1 MRLIDADELK
11 EGLEQHFKSTDEYEL
26 DGIDHA
32 FNRGYNS
39 GLERALFSIIHAKVV
54 DAVPVVRCKECKHW
68 NQDEVFKTSS
78 CRILYDGNGFEK
90 MTDAV
95 FFCGYGKRKDGE

>member
-1 MRLIDADELK
+1 MRLIDADALMGEVESVL
-11 EGLEQHFKSTDEYEL
+11 LMYSQ
-26 DGIDHA
+26 
-32 FNRGYNS
+32 FNHWLTKDIYTRMKIAV
-39 GLERALFSIIHAKVV
+39 RAMPTI

-78 CRILYDGNGFEK
+78 CRISYDEKGFEK
-90 MTDAV
+90 QTDAD